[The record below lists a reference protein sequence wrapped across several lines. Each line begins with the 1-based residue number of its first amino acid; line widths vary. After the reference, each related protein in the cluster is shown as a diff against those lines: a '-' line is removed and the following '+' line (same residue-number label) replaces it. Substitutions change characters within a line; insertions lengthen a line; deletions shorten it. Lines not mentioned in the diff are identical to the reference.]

1 MNSLNRK
8 NLIPLLLLPAAC
20 LLCAILYY
28 SYTARHSVSLRS
40 GYGSSPMFA
49 ITDYTVTEDP
59 AEGYAGIRRTV
70 TFTVPETIASYPS
83 MELSVY
89 FRHAFVEISVNGQTV
104 DVIAEQEM
112 PHLGHT
118 PGNHWVLLTQSVF
131 HPGDTIQITMTPSYR
146 THADHIPLFL
156 LTERSMRIYME
167 WYTCRHMLF
176 IALVVSL
183 AGFFLVVYSLLLPV
197 KNHIRLQLILLG
209 LLGVVTGFWK
219 IAGLPLT
226 KLLFNSKA
234 QELTT
239 AGILAYLLLPVLTC
253 ILSIDERVSA
263 LPALTVTAVGEKE
276 HSPVPS
282 GFLYRTVLILSGA
295 LFFIPVLLQIL
306 AVRDLHESLAAVR
319 FCYPLLTA
327 AVLLPLKKDSLSVL
341 PYPAAA
347 FIDSLIYLR
356 TKDASR
362 MNALLIVM
370 LVFLFFK
377 VMQYL
382 RSALRYEKELQR
394 VRTKMLA
401 GQIEP
406 HFLFNTLSGIYY
418 LAADDNERAMTAI
431 DNLTTYLR
439 ANLDGITSD
448 APIPFTQELANTKAY
463 LQVEQMRY
471 EDRLCVSF
479 ETEETAFSLP
489 ALTLQVLVENAVRH
503 GIEESSGEHPLTV
516 FIKTRRWGNA
526 HLLVVEDNGPGIG
539 KSQSADPSGNGES
552 PSGDAA
558 RNHIGLENVSTRLA
572 LMCGGSLTVV
582 PRQNRGTVATVFI
595 PLSSLRY
602 G

>member
-28 SYTARHSVSLRS
+28 AYTARHSVSLRS

-49 ITDYTVTEDP
+49 ITDYTVTED
-59 AEGYAGIRRTV
+59 AIDRYAGICR
-70 TFTVPETIASYPS
+70 TFTFNVPEKVSSYPS

-89 FRHAFVEISVNGQTV
+89 FRHAFAEISVNGQTV

-112 PHLGHT
+112 PHFGHT

-131 HPGDTIQITMTPSYR
+131 HPGDTIRIAMTPVYK

-176 IALVVSL
+176 IALVVML
-183 AGFFLVVYSLLLPV
+183 AGFFLIVYSLLLPI
-197 KNHIRLQLILLG
+197 KNRIRLRLILLG
-209 LLGVVTGFWK
+209 LLGSVTGFWK
-219 IAGLPLT
+219 IAGLPLA

-239 AGILAYLLLPVLTC
+239 AGTLAYLLLPVLTC
-253 ILSIDERVSA
+253 ILATEERAFA
-263 LPALTVTAVGEKE
+263 LPALSAGSVSDTA
-276 HSPVPS
+276 HPS
-282 GFLYRTVLILSGA
+282 KASAFLRRALPFCAGA
-295 LFFIPVLLQIL
+295 LFLIPVLLQVSDL
-306 AVRDLHESLAAVR
+306 LDLHESLGAVR
-319 FCYPLLTA
+319 ICFPLLA
-327 AVLLPLKKDSLSVL
+327 ALVVFPLKKDSLSVL

-347 FIDSLIYLR
+347 AVDSLIYLR
-356 TKDASR
+356 TKEASR
-362 MNALLIVM
+362 MNVLLVVM

-394 VRTKMLA
+394 VRAKMLA

-406 HFLFNTLSGIYY
+406 HFLYNTLSGIYY
-418 LAADDNERAMTAI
+418 LAADDNDRAMTVI
-431 DNLTTYLR
+431 DDFTTYLR

-448 APIPFTQELANTKAY
+448 VPISFEQELANTKAY
-463 LQVEQMRY
+463 LRVEQMRY
-471 EDRLCVSF
+471 ESRLDVSF

-503 GIEESSGEHPLTV
+503 GIEESSKEHPLTV
-516 FIKTRRWGNA
+516 FVKTQRLGKNV
-526 HLLVVEDNGPGIG
+526 LLVVEDNGPGIG
-539 KSQSADPSGNGES
+539 KQPSPVPSGNGDTAAGE
-552 PSGDAA
+552 AA

-572 LMCGGSLTVV
+572 LMCGGFLTVA
-582 PRQNRGTVATVFI
+582 PRQNRGTVATVSI
-595 PLSSLRY
+595 PVSSLRFV
-602 G
+602 